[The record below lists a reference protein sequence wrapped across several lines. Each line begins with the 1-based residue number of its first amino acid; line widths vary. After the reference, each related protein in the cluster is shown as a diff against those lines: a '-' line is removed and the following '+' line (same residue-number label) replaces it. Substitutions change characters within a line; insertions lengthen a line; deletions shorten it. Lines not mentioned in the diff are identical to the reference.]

1 MLLDLPVPTPTIALM
16 GDFNFPAGTVSWS
29 REDGALL
36 PRVAAHWQVA
46 KHSIVQTVDCTS
58 QGSEVLD
65 LIWTNNLR
73 FTDHSVITTSTSY
86 KVK

>member
-1 MLLDLPVPTPTIALM
+1 M

-46 KHSIVQTVDCTS
+46 KHSIVQTVDCTT

-65 LIWTNNLR
+65 LTWTNNLR